1 MKKYHKKIALLFLM
15 TIVLNLSEFL
25 GDYFF
30 GDRDGDI
37 ASLGISQFINYVQLI
52 SFALIGIILFRK
64 ERVFFIYLLA
74 LYFVIDFL
82 ILGNAISNLRSKSEG
97 EIFRDPRPYI
107 GFTGKSDTLGHGK
120 EGFLGPPLKDAKNN
134 DFTIAFFGGSTGYN
148 GNPTIATLIKN
159 NLTKKNY
166 NNGRVFISN
175 FSVVSSNHNQH
186 LHMLIENLMPNK
198 VDLVI
203 FYGGANEIIQPTFYD
218 SRAGYPYNYFYIH
231 DVPKWKKIL
240 IENSF
245 IFSKFQHKI
254 TNQYKNSD
262 IVYTKPWKES
272 IVSNYFDTLSKAK
285 MLVNSLKSNIIER
298 PVFLAFYQ
306 PHQVPKKATG
316 MHGILK
322 ERSTKINYLFDV
334 SDAYD
339 DLDSPFIDIVHVE
352 QEPKEVMAK
361 RISELIIKSFV
372 LK

>member
-1 MKKYHKKIALLFLM
+1 MKRYYKNIALLLLM
-15 TIVLNLSEFL
+15 IIVLNISEFL

-30 GDRDGDI
+30 GDQDGDI
-37 ASLGISQFINYVQLI
+37 DSLGVSKLINYVQLI
-52 SFALIGIILFRK
+52 FFVIIGITLFRK
-64 ERVFFIYLLA
+64 ERELFIYLLS

-82 ILGNAISNLRSKSEG
+82 ILGNAISNLRNKSEG
-97 EIFRDPRPYI
+97 EIFREPKPYI
-107 GFTGKSDTLGHGK
+107 GFTGKSDTLGHNK

-134 DFTIAFFGGSTGYN
+134 DFKIAFFGGSTGYN
-148 GNPTIATLIKN
+148 GNPTIADLIKN
-159 NLTKKNY
+159 YLIKSNF

-198 VDLVI
+198 VDLII
-203 FYGGANEIIQPTFYD
+203 FYGGANEIIQPAFYD

-245 IFSKFQHKI
+245 IFSKFQHRI

-262 IVYTKPWKES
+262 TVYTKPWKES
-272 IVSNYFDTLSKAK
+272 IVSNYFVTLSKAK
-285 MLVNSLKSNIIER
+285 MIVNSLQSNIIER

-306 PHQVPKKATG
+306 PHQVPKKATD
-316 MHGILK
+316 MHAVLK

-334 SDAYD
+334 SDTYD
-339 DLDSPFIDIVHVE
+339 DLDDPYIDIVHVG
-352 QEPKEVMAK
+352 QGPKEVMAK
-361 RISELIIKSFV
+361 RISDLIFESFD